1 MCFLLIL
8 LPTQKRDFILLDI
21 ILNNSLRGLHFLFRT
36 LWKSTI
42 SILSCS
48 PNCCLRVSSPFIPHE
63 RYILCFVQHIQAV
76 TTAVLP
82 SCPFSSTCVTPGI
95 SRCSR
100 PEREPSHKYN
110 CVFLAL
116 RRSFLFQPRV
126 FPRAVGSVARMEP
139 VRTPQPS
146 LGPARGPRHV
156 LRGSKWH
163 VRSGTDSE
171 HVEPFRPLHTHKQ
184 VKRISDVS
192 YDTWDL
198 ECHQC
203 RQAILVN
210 GKVFPRC
217 QNARHATTFNTTR

>member
-1 MCFLLIL
+1 M
-8 LPTQKRDFILLDI
+8 
-21 ILNNSLRGLHFLFRT
+21 
-36 LWKSTI
+36 
-42 SILSCS
+42 
-48 PNCCLRVSSPFIPHE
+48 V
-63 RYILCFVQHIQAV
+63 
-76 TTAVLP
+76 P

-100 PEREPSHKYN
+100 PEGEPSHKYN

-217 QNARHATTFNTTR
+217 QNARHATTFNTIR